1 MANELANL
9 KPAPGST
16 KKRTRRGRGEG
27 SGLGKTSGRGQ
38 KGQHARS
45 GGSTAPGFEGGQM
58 PLHRRLP
65 KRGFHNLF
73 SKDYTV
79 INVRDLN
86 RFEAGTEVTAELL
99 KSAGAISQLGKDGVK
114 VLGNGDLDVSLTVR
128 VAKFSKSAADKIAA
142 AGGTAEVV

>member
-38 KGQHARS
+38 KGAGARS
-45 GGSTAPGFEGGQM
+45 GGQTAPGFEGGQM

-65 KRGFHNLF
+65 KRGFHNMF

-99 KSAGAISQLGKDGVK
+99 KSTGAISQLGKNGVK
-114 VLGNGDLDVSLTVR
+114 VLGNGDLAVSLTVKA
-128 VAKFSKSAADKIAA
+128 AKFSKSAAEKIAA
-142 AGGTAEVV
+142 AGGTVELV

>member
-38 KGQHARS
+38 KGAGARS
-45 GGSTAPGFEGGQM
+45 GASTAPGFEGGQM

-65 KRGFHNLF
+65 KRGFHNIF

-86 RFEAGTEVTAELL
+86 RFDAGTEVTAEFL
-99 KSAGAISQLGKDGVK
+99 KSSGAISRLGKDGVK
-114 VLGNGDLDVSLTVR
+114 VLGNGDLSVALTVK
-128 VAKFSKSAADKIAA
+128 VAKFSKSAAEKIAA